1 MLDACMQFSG
11 ERLPGE
17 VFVCGAPP
25 GASAAFQTHTVS
37 ALDEEM
43 TFNNP
48 RRYASNAMTDMEPEL
63 PHIDNL
69 DDVVCPKTSKTITI
83 PGAGVST
90 MTADL
95 LAALRTINLVV

>member
-1 MLDACMQFSG
+1 
-11 ERLPGE
+11 
-17 VFVCGAPP
+17 
-25 GASAAFQTHTVS
+25 
-37 ALDEEM
+37 M

-83 PGAGVST
+83 PEAGVST
-90 MTADL
+90 MTTDL